1 MFGDAKETVRGRKA
15 KNRHKM
21 ATRKKDKKT
30 SNDLQNTTQLDWPT
44 WTPLYTGGE
53 VKRCE

>member
-30 SNDLQNTTQLDWPT
+30 SNDLQNTTQLD
-44 WTPLYTGGE
+44 
-53 VKRCE
+53 